1 MRITLTAFAFFFG
14 ILAHAAY
21 PAPSSCGA
29 EEAYAFDADGNL
41 VEAANDIAY
50 EAFAYDDAG
59 GCSVQER
66 L

>member
-14 ILAHAAY
+14 ILAHAAEF
-21 PAPSSCGA
+21 APCGGV

-50 EAFAYDDAG
+50 DNAGRLSIQGEGFA
-59 GCSVQER
+59 
-66 L
+66 